1 MRKICILFIVAA
13 MNAMKAFGAEME
25 DGVLILTDQ
34 NFDKE
39 LAKHE
44 NLLVKFYAPWCGHC

>member
-1 MRKICILFIVAA
+1 MRKICVLFIVAA
-13 MNAMKAFGAEME
+13 MNAMKALGVEME
-25 DGVLILTDQ
+25 DGVLILTDS

-44 NLLVKFYAPWCGHC
+44 NLLVEFYAPWW

>member
-1 MRKICILFIVAA
+1 MRKICVLFIVAA
-13 MNAMKAFGAEME
+13 MNTMKALGVEME
-25 DGVLILTDQ
+25 DGVLILTDS

-44 NLLVKFYAPWCGHC
+44 NLLVEFYAPWW